1 MLVAKV
7 AQLFFDDRENALLLG
22 QNIAQIL
29 DRLDQ
34 VLVFVVDLVTFQTG
48 QLIQTKIE
56 NLIGLMLTERV
67 TAFCE
72 TRRIAN
78 ENADLLDLL
87 FGKLE
92 REQFDSR
99 FLAVG

>member
-22 QNIAQIL
+22 QNIVQIL

-34 VLVFVVDLVTFQTG
+34 VLVFVVDLVPLETS

-56 NLIGLMLTERV
+56 NLIGLMLAERV

-72 TRRIAN
+72 TCRIAN
-78 ENADLLDLL
+78 ENADLLDLF
-87 FGKLE
+87 FGE
-92 REQFDSR
+92 FESEQFDSR
-99 FLAVG
+99 FLAI